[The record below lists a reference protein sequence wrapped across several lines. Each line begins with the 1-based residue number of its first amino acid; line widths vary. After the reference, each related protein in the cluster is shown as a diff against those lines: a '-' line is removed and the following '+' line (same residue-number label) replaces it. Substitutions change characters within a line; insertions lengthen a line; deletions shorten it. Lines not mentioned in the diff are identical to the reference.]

1 MNSDTL
7 DVADAVREFVGH
19 SVNCGSGCR
28 CVDHNFNIGG
38 AVRSRHLPRHVE
50 DNKFESDAMDL
61 HLTDD
66 KETASVVDFLRTNYP
81 NVTFFHLQLGHTYRY
96 PLHTTRRIIMIDQLE
111 QFFTNFP
118 SWLVAATTIVTTLSA
133 VTALTPTRSDDK
145 VINSILTVLNIL
157 SLNVGANRNAD
168 AE

>member
-1 MNSDTL
+1 MKKSKYFSQSEIACQCGCGFSAMNSDTL

-81 NVTFFHLQLGHTYRY
+81 NVTFFTYNWGI
-96 PLHTTRRIIMIDQLE
+96 HID
-111 QFFTNFP
+111 
-118 SWLVAATTIVTTLSA
+118 
-133 VTALTPTRSDDK
+133 TRS
-145 VINSILTVLNIL
+145 IQP
-157 SLNVGANRNAD
+157 G
-168 AE
+168 E